1 MINVLSGQFEWDSKK
16 NEANTEKHG
25 ISFGEAIVL
34 FEEPYLRVSSDRSGE
49 TRWLAVG
56 KAQGRV
62 IAVIYTE
69 RQGRIRIISARAART
84 SERENYYKIIG
95 GSR

>member
-1 MINVLSGQFEWDSKK
+1 MTYKRWSDFEWNLEK
-16 NEANTEKHG
+16 NEANQKKHG
-25 ISFGEAIVL
+25 ISFEEAIAL
-34 FEEPYLRVSSDRSGE
+34 FNEPYLKISSDRSGE
-49 TRWLAVG
+49 TRWMALG

-84 SERENYYKIIG
+84 SERESYYEIIG
-95 GSR
+95 GAR